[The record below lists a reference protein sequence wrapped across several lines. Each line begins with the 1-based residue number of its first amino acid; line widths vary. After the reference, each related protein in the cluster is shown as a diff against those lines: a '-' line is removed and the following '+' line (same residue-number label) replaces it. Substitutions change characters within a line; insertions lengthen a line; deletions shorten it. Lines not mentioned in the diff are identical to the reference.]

1 LIVDDEPANI
11 ELLAR
16 RLTRRGFEVVSATS
30 ADEGIAK
37 AVSERPDV
45 VLMDI
50 KMPVVDGFEAT
61 RRLKANEQTR
71 TIPVIALTAHAMQ
84 EDRDQA
90 VAAGADEYET
100 KPVDLDRL
108 LAKIQGLTSPPQRG
122 EPEPA
127 ECPPCRPPRRRLIRR
142 PTGFPV
148 GRGWRTSARN

>member
-1 LIVDDEPANI
+1 MPRLLIVDDEPANI

-30 ADEGIAK
+30 ADEGLAK
-37 AVSERPDV
+37 AASEKPDV

-61 RRLKANEQTR
+61 RRLKANAATR
-71 TIPVIALTAHAMQ
+71 AIPVIALTAHAMQ

-108 LAKIQGLTSPPQRG
+108 LAKIQELT
-122 EPEPA
+122 
-127 ECPPCRPPRRRLIRR
+127 RR
-142 PTGFPV
+142 P
-148 GRGWRTSARN
+148 S